1 MYTNRDTK
9 NTPDK
14 NLTRNRNNFTFK
26 TQRQEIQLSSRGFT
40 ALSSRTVNKHKNPQN
55 SRRNF
60 GAEEKKAIYQQKQA
74 SESLHGQNGG
84 LGEDSLHGRAKE
96 AVKYDGV

>member
-1 MYTNRDTK
+1 M
-9 NTPDK
+9 
-14 NLTRNRNNFTFK
+14 
-26 TQRQEIQLSSRGFT
+26 
-40 ALSSRTVNKHKNPQN
+40 NKHKNPQN

-96 AVKYDGV
+96 AVKYDGVWAEAFHNEQTLARKTLEISGEGNR